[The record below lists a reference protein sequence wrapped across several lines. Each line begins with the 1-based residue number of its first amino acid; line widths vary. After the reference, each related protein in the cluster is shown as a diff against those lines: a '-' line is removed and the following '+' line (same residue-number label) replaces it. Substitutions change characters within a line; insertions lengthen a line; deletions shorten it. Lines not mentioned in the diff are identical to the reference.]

1 MRDGRPGPMGSG
13 ELESVD
19 HDAEETVLGVLE
31 DDRFRATVTTTGDE
45 VVVTLEGHL
54 DESAVPVVDEL
65 LEAVGRWPG
74 RADRRR
80 SEASPEREGGAGPGV
95 TSGATLLL
103 DTRQIELDPAS
114 RQMLADHRDR
124 WQLRHG
130 PCASLLE
137 ESDQGSKR

>member
-1 MRDGRPGPMGSG
+1 MHDGRPAPLGSG
-13 ELESVD
+13 EMESVD
-19 HDAEETVLGVLE
+19 DAAEGTVLGVLE

-80 SEASPEREGGAGPGV
+80 PEGSAERHGPTEPGV

-114 RQMLADHRDR
+114 RQMLAGHRER

-130 PCASLLE
+130 PSASLLE
-137 ESDQGSKR
+137 GSDQGSKR